1 MWNPGQ
7 PAGMPPSPFGAA
19 MSGGYGASSWN
30 NAPQAPM
37 ENQWTNYYQTM
48 PASQVDW
55 ASLAQQW
62 IAMKGTQHPSAPSTS
77 FAPPPPVIQSP
88 STPVPPPPPPISY
101 HFQGEGGVANMDLE
115 EDDEIDHEEKVDH
128 HHHSSQIE
136 EVPTKYHHHTSKR
149 STSIHS
155 YASNHKRKFYNQSN
169 WNSVEKTALINE
181 APNASGGGGLDA
193 AARKKLPAWIREG
206 LEKMEKEKLKKEQA
220 EFKAKAREEIFWR
233 IDSSA
238 KES

>member
-88 STPVPPPPPPISY
+88 STPIPPPPPPISY
-101 HFQGEGGVANMDLE
+101 HFQGEGGVAHMDLE
-115 EDDEIDHEEKVDH
+115 EDDEIDHEEVVHEEVDH
-128 HHHSSQIE
+128 EKVVHKEVDHDKIDNDEKNCGCLYWTFFVRFACFASIESS
-136 EVPTKYHHHTSKR
+136 
-149 STSIHS
+149 
-155 YASNHKRKFYNQSN
+155 
-169 WNSVEKTALINE
+169 
-181 APNASGGGGLDA
+181 
-193 AARKKLPAWIREG
+193 
-206 LEKMEKEKLKKEQA
+206 
-220 EFKAKAREEIFWR
+220 
-233 IDSSA
+233 
-238 KES
+238 